1 VIAHATFKYCWD
13 NRSERRSGREQ
24 GREKQERGRGGREAP
39 LLFDGLLLGALSSS
53 HSSKDVFVVKKQ
65 CGFYGGRV

>member
-24 GREKQERGRGGREAP
+24 GREKQERGREKQERGGEGEREAP
-39 LLFDGLLLGALSSS
+39 LLFDGLLL
-53 HSSKDVFVVKKQ
+53 
-65 CGFYGGRV
+65 